1 MNFLKKKKL
10 IYKGIPEK
18 PKGGDVDEWEPRE
31 QYLFKSTK
39 FGDDVDRSLQ
49 KFDGEYTYFAKDVA
63 YHFDK
68 YNRGYSSM
76 INVWGADHGG
86 YIKRLSSAVNA
97 ITEKKADISI
107 KVCQMVKVIN
117 NKKKLKMSKREGKF
131 VSLNDVLNDVGRDV
145 TRFIML
151 LRKNNEDIDFDLQKV
166 TEESKDNPV
175 FYVQYAYA
183 RINSLLRTL
192 NITLFKKVDLDENNF
207 NFNQME
213 G

>member
-1 MNFLKKKKL
+1 M
-10 IYKGIPEK
+10 
-18 PKGGDVDEWEPRE
+18 DEWEPRE

-107 KVCQMVKVIN
+107 KVCQMVKVI
-117 NKKKLKMSKREGKF
+117 E
-131 VSLNDVLNDVGRDV
+131 
-145 TRFIML
+145 
-151 LRKNNEDIDFDLQKV
+151 
-166 TEESKDNPV
+166 
-175 FYVQYAYA
+175 
-183 RINSLLRTL
+183 
-192 NITLFKKVDLDENNF
+192 
-207 NFNQME
+207 
-213 G
+213 

>member
-1 MNFLKKKKL
+1 MDYKIILKKKKL

-97 ITEKKADISI
+97 IKATQIKGSNFLIIFGSLFASLIFISI
-107 KVCQMVKVIN
+107 SFILIMV
-117 NKKKLKMSKREGKF
+117 
-131 VSLNDVLNDVGRDV
+131 
-145 TRFIML
+145 
-151 LRKNNEDIDFDLQKV
+151 
-166 TEESKDNPV
+166 
-175 FYVQYAYA
+175 
-183 RINSLLRTL
+183 
-192 NITLFKKVDLDENNF
+192 
-207 NFNQME
+207 
-213 G
+213 